1 MAKRKNGRCTEID
14 VAIGQRIR
22 TLRRVRGIT
31 QTKLGEALGV
41 SFQQIQKYEKG
52 VNTLGPS
59 QLVRLSSYFD
69 VPVSRLFDGME
80 IDIDGNVV
88 AKPETENDL
97 HERVLEVAFRMNAVP
112 DSGVRDRLLDL
123 VGSLAAAL
131 AGDFALVRRRGNP
144 PPQ

>member
-88 AKPETENDL
+88 TKPETENDL

-131 AGDFALVRRRGNP
+131 AGDFTLVRRRGNP

>member
-31 QTKLGEALGV
+31 QTKLDEALGV

-88 AKPETENDL
+88 ARTETENDL

-112 DSGVRDRLLDL
+112 DGGVRDRLLDL
-123 VGSLAAAL
+123 VGSMAAAL
-131 AGDFALVRRRGNP
+131 AGDLALVRRRGNP

>member
-1 MAKRKNGRCTEID
+1 
-14 VAIGQRIR
+14 
-22 TLRRVRGIT
+22 
-31 QTKLGEALGV
+31 
-41 SFQQIQKYEKG
+41 
-52 VNTLGPS
+52 
-59 QLVRLSSYFD
+59 LSSYFD